1 MQTNTTHSANTFKK
15 NLSAPAPPREKK
27 TTEHQ
32 RSHMQTNTTHSAN
45 TFKKNLC
52 ASAPLREKKQAPLRE
67 KKAGEKTQREN
78 K

>member
-1 MQTNTTHSANTFKK
+1 
-15 NLSAPAPPREKK
+15 
-27 TTEHQ
+27 
-32 RSHMQTNTTHSAN
+32 MQTNTTHSAN